1 MPQDDAS
8 HSVHGKVVV
17 GGDLS
22 GQVGVGS
29 HITQQQLQGAPA
41 SITAE
46 DRAAL
51 EDALAELRGL
61 VGDQTDDSV
70 RAAAEERVDELSQ
83 TLLDDATPDLGTL
96 EYVRGWLLRH
106 VRPAGEAVNRLL
118 LSPLVGKLVGAGG
131 DALVA
136 EFQRRFGV

>member
-41 SITAE
+41 SIT
-46 DRAAL
+46 
-51 EDALAELRGL
+51 
-61 VGDQTDDSV
+61 
-70 RAAAEERVDELSQ
+70 AEERVDELSQ